1 MGLFWDLMQQNQ
13 ISEQRDRSASLESR
27 VESLEN
33 ELRETKELLRAVIER
48 LERYVKADL
57 NQDGKIG

>member
-13 ISEQRDRSASLESR
+13 ISEQRDRSASLQSR
-27 VESLEN
+27 VESLEH